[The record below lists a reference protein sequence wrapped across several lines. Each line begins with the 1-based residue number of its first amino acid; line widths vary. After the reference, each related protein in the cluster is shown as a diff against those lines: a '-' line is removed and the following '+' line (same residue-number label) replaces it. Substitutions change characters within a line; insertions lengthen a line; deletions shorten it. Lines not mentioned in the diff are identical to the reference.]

1 MGVTL
6 VQKKGFKKRLYQCQ
20 VWEQTAVFCGEQ
32 KLVHHSVSCLKQ
44 TQSYSITSLNLSFT
58 AKLVL

>member
-20 VWEQTAVFCGEQ
+20 VWEQTAVFCGE
-32 KLVHHSVSCLKQ
+32 HHSVSCLKQ